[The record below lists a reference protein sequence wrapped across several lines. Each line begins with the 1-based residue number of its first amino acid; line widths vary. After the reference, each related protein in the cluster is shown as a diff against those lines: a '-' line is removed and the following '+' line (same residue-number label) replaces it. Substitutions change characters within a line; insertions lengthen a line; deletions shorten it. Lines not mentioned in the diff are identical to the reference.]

1 MDNIILVA
9 GILGLFLGGFGY
21 FRPKSAN
28 GLFLLSIIGICVGS
42 VMQLKATGE
51 IHELSTGV
59 GETVFVELSRK
70 LGWIFEIFERLSAN
84 VQTAIF
90 VFIGVFFVARI
101 VAWVALANSPERKE
115 KEKKRRK
122 RILKSFNM
130 KNMEDLRSRY

>member
-21 FRPKSAN
+21 FRPKLAN

-51 IHELSTGV
+51 IHELSTGA

-101 VAWVALANSPERKE
+101 VALVALANSPERKE

>member
-21 FRPKSAN
+21 FRPKLAN

-51 IHELSTGV
+51 IHELSTGT

>member
-51 IHELSTGV
+51 IHELSTGT